1 MSEMSELE
9 TLETRLAAA
18 KAAGDAMT
26 VRELLPA
33 VNAARKA
40 SRDAE
45 SARVAELS
53 ARGINPD
60 GTPMSPEQ
68 KILAAI
74 GF

>member
-1 MSEMSELE
+1 MNVAE
-9 TLETRLAAA
+9 LETRLAVA
-18 KAAGDAMT
+18 KAAGDAAT

-40 SRDAE
+40 AREAE
-45 SARVAELS
+45 AFRLADLS

-68 KILAAI
+68 KLLAAI